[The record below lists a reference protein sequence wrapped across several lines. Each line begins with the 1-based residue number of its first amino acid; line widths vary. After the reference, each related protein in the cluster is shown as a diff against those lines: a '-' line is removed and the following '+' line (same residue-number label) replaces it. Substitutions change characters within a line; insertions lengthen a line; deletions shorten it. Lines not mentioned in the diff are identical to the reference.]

1 MKRLIS
7 IIVMLLLCSTAIAQN
22 VETTKKERKFSFSVG
37 YRVGCEVTSV
47 LKYKSTD
54 NKYNMHNSSDVSI
67 FHFVSLDFN
76 YAVSPKW
83 EVGLATGMNETN
95 AGVAMLPLY
104 ANAQYFFNDRTRG
117 WFVSGD
123 LGTNVNVGIPSF
135 GLLTGVGGGYRLYI
149 ADKFK
154 MDFSLGYMYSTAGT
168 DKDWRSRQSGVQLG
182 VALVF

>member
-1 MKRLIS
+1 MKRLIC
-7 IIVMLLLCSTAIAQN
+7 ILAMLLLCSTAMAQDQ
-22 VETTKKERKFSFSVG
+22 KPLLKERKFSFSVG
-37 YRVGCEVTSV
+37 YKVGYEITSD
-47 LKYKSTD
+47 LKNIDTG
-54 NKYNMHNSSDVSI
+54 NKYDMTHSSEGPI
-67 FHFVSLDFN
+67 YHFVSLDFN
-76 YAVSPKW
+76 YAISPKW

-95 AGVAMLPLY
+95 LGVAMLPLY

-123 LGTNVNVGIPSF
+123 LGTNINVGMPAF

-154 MDFSLGYMYSTAGT
+154 MDLSLGYMYSTAGV
-168 DKDWRSRQSGVQLG
+168 DKGWNSRQSAIQLG